1 MITGT
6 CARLAA
12 RAPHAAYL
20 RELLLRGV
28 HHRVDHDEGHDVDAE
43 EEAGEPPP
51 HLAFVVRVL
60 PVRGHRSLWTFVL
73 EAWARGRRTRRS
85 TLTWLGRVTA
95 QVMVSATSSA
105 VSGSATP
112 WWAFS
117 AFSWSPPK
125 RVRANSSVLTMPGA
139 TS

>member
-6 CARLAA
+6 CPRLAA

-28 HHRVDHDEGHDVDAE
+28 HHRVDHDEGDDVDAE
-43 EEAGEPPP
+43 EEVGEPPP

-60 PVRGHRSLWTFVL
+60 LVLLGPGHRSLCTFVL
-73 EAWARGRRTRRS
+73 DAWARGRRTRRS

-105 VSGSATP
+105 VSGSAT
-112 WWAFS
+112 
-117 AFSWSPPK
+117 
-125 RVRANSSVLTMPGA
+125 
-139 TS
+139 